1 MVVLPQHNSGIT
13 HISIAHYCE
22 FYNTGKVAIFDCSF
36 EHFQFLYNWP
46 NMKFDK
52 KNWQNNFSTNILLNS
67 SMVLIT
73 RKMLSRTKCTIISA
87 AYRPHKSILRK
98 IGGI

>member
-1 MVVLPQHNSGIT
+1 MHN
-13 HISIAHYCE
+13 CE

-52 KNWQNNFSTNILLNS
+52 KKLAEQLFYKYPTKLIYGTNNQKNAISDRAYNY
-67 SMVLIT
+67 
-73 RKMLSRTKCTIISA
+73 KCS
-87 AYRPHKSILRK
+87 L
-98 IGGI
+98 